1 MPKARCVQC
10 RQTSGI
16 YQYYDEVLCR
26 YCGKIQP
33 TPMPPRP
40 EKRNPLSAEAKR
52 LREKRGRRDQ
62 DKLFPNRPG

>member
-16 YQYYDEVLCR
+16 YKYYDDVRCI

-33 TPMPPRP
+33 TPLPPRP
-40 EKRNPLSAEAKR
+40 SQRNPFSEDAKR
-52 LREKRGRRDQ
+52 LRERRRRPDQ
-62 DKLFPNRPG
+62 DALL

>member
-16 YQYYDEVLCR
+16 YKYYDDVRCI

-33 TPMPPRP
+33 TPMTPRP
-40 EKRNPLSAEAKR
+40 PQSN
-52 LREKRGRRDQ
+52 
-62 DKLFPNRPG
+62 LF